1 MVDCPLTHL
10 SQMSFMSFK
19 QKINDLFGSPG
30 TGIHSYRI
38 FNIAYLDVLG
48 TMIAASAIHKLI
60 HTLIPFIPLLSYST
74 VLISLFIVGIILHR
88 IFGARTTIDKIL
100 FP

>member
-1 MVDCPLTHL
+1 MVDCPLT
-10 SQMSFMSFK
+10 FTTFTSFK

-38 FNIAYLDVLG
+38 FNIAYLDVLS
-48 TMIAASAIHKLI
+48 TMIIAYIIHQVI
-60 HTLIPFIPLLSYST
+60 HQFNQVISYST
-74 VLISLFIVGIILHR
+74 VLISLFMVGILLHR
-88 IFGARTTIDKIL
+88 VFEVRTTIDKLL